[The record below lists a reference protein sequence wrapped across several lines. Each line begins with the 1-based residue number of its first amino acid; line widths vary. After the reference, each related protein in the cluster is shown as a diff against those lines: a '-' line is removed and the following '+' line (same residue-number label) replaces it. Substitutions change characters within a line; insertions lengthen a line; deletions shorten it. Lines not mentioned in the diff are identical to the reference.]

1 MTAPGSPPNAEEG
14 RIVRANMTE
23 RMVESGFDRRLARRL
38 AEDSYRRVA
47 TRMEAEDAMRHPGKI
62 HTK

>member
-14 RIVRANMTE
+14 RIVRRNMVE
-23 RMVESGFDRRLARRL
+23 RMVESGFDRGLAKRL

-62 HTK
+62 QLK